1 MSATEDLCFLPA
13 RELLRRYAARALS
26 PVEVARASLRRIAAT
41 QDALRLF
48 TWTDAE
54 ATLEQARQAE
64 RAWREGRAGALCGV
78 PFSVKDCLAVR
89 GAPRTHGSSLFARE
103 RLAHDDPAVAR
114 LRAAGAVFV
123 GMSNMPEFGHRPTG
137 QNAHY
142 GTVRNP
148 WDARRTP
155 GGSSSG
161 AAASVAVGACTLS
174 LGTDAGGSVRVPA
187 ACCGVLGLKATHGL
201 IPGDDP
207 VDGFGSLAQTGPMAR
222 SVHDLA
228 AALELLAGPHAGD
241 PWSQSAPRLHG
252 LQDQV
257 ADGQAL
263 RGIRG
268 LRLRWMPFAGPG
280 EGAEGLDAEV
290 RALCERL
297 LLRLSGEGVAVEP
310 GHLDLSASSAIL
322 AAVATGPNQPRFT
335 ALLRDHA
342 HALPDSL
349 RRRLQAGA
357 GLERDALLQG
367 LRDRTAL
374 FRQVQA
380 VFEQADVIATP
391 TLSAPPVAAEADP
404 AAPLAIDGRCWGP
417 LRTAWIQHSHPF
429 NLSGHPALT
438 VPAGFTRNGLP
449 VGLQLVGPW
458 HGEAGL
464 LRLAA
469 AIERLAPWSQRR
481 PDCVAAPGA

>member
-1 MSATEDLCFLPA
+1 MNTTEDITFLPA
-13 RELLRRYAARALS
+13 RELLRRYAARTLS
-26 PVEVARASLRRIAAT
+26 PVEVAQACLQRMDAT
-41 QDALRLF
+41 RGGLRLF
-48 TWTDAE
+48 TWSDAQ
-54 ATLEQARQAE
+54 ATLAEARQAE

-89 GAPRTHGSSLFARE
+89 GAPRTHGSALFADV

-114 LRAAGAVFV
+114 LRAAGAVFM
-123 GMSNMPEFGHRPTG
+123 GMTNMPEFGHRPTSE
-137 QNAHY
+137 NAHY
-142 GTVRNP
+142 GTARNP

-155 GGSSSG
+155 GGSSGG
-161 AAASVAVGACTLS
+161 AAASVAVGACALS

-201 IPGDDP
+201 IPSDEP
-207 VDGFGSLAQTGPMAR
+207 ADGFGSLAQTGPMAR
-222 SVHDLA
+222 TVHDLA
-228 AALELLAGPHAGD
+228 AALQEMAGPHAGD

-252 LQDQV
+252 LQAE
-257 ADGQAL
+257 ADAGHAL

-280 EGAEGLDAEV
+280 EGAEGLDSEV
-290 RALCERL
+290 RSLCEQLLQRL
-297 LLRLSGEGVAVEP
+297 AGEGVAVEP
-310 GHLDLSASSAIL
+310 GHLDLGASSTIL
-322 AAVATGPNQPRFT
+322 AAVATGPNQPRFA
-335 ALLRDHA
+335 ALLREQA
-342 HALPDSL
+342 QALPESL

-380 VFEQADVIATP
+380 EFAQADVIATP
-391 TLSAPPVAAEADP
+391 TLSAPPVNAEADP
-404 AAPLAIDGRCWGP
+404 SAPLVIDGQPWGP
-417 LRTAWIQHSHPF
+417 LRTAWIQHCHPF

-438 VPAGFTRNGLP
+438 VPAGFTRGGLP

-469 AIERLAPWSQRR
+469 AIETLAPWQGRR
-481 PDCVAAPGA
+481 PAGMAPSPA